1 MNYLETLREAP
12 PRDPALVR
20 TLTHRFIHP
29 LGFVAYA
36 LVESGTVAAVLYVVD
51 HLFFALAIA
60 MRTYFQKIADPAD
73 IAATAG
79 VSFTINHIAAVLLPA
94 AYGLLWLVSPAL
106 VFLSGALLATMSLAL
121 SILVPHDPREG
132 NEVWTDF
139 TPIGVRSATTS

>member
-1 MNYLETLREAP
+1 MDVVGADDELKYRAWPTSAQPCLLCQE
-12 PRDPALVR
+12 V
-20 TLTHRFIHP
+20 F
-29 LGFVAYA
+29 
-36 LVESGTVAAVLYVVD
+36 YVVD

-121 SILVPHDPREG
+121 SILVPDDPREG